1 MSEPDYPEV
10 EPGGKLGLNIMHF
23 ARALRAAGVPVG
35 PGKVLDAIA
44 AVEAVGVARR
54 DDFYAALR
62 ATLCER
68 RDQFEVFDQAF
79 KLFWRDPRVVE
90 RLLSLLFS
98 KGRHIPL
105 EGGGSSR
112 RVTDA
117 LSSPAHREEREEPKI
132 ELEFDST
139 LTYSQQEVLQT
150 RDFESMSADELAEAK
165 AAIRL
170 LRLPIQ
176 EVPTRRFRADAHGAR
191 IDMRASL
198 REALRGGGEVMTLRY
213 KRRRPRRPPLVVLCD
228 VSGSMSRYSRMLLHF
243 VHALTNDRD
252 RVHVFLFGTR
262 LTNIS
267 RQLRHRDPDVAVE
280 HASASVTDWS
290 GGTRIGRCLAAFNRD
305 WSRRVLGQGAI
316 VILITDG
323 LDRDAV
329 DTLEHEIERLHRS
342 CRRLIWLNPLLRYD
356 QFKPEAA
363 GIKAILPHVDEFR
376 PVHNLKSLADIAR
389 ALSAPLPRRLEP
401 GMKAA

>member
-1 MSEPDYPEV
+1 
-10 EPGGKLGLNIMHF
+10 
-23 ARALRAAGVPVG
+23 
-35 PGKVLDAIA
+35 
-44 AVEAVGVARR
+44 
-54 DDFYAALR
+54 
-62 ATLCER
+62 
-68 RDQFEVFDQAF
+68 
-79 KLFWRDPRVVE
+79 
-90 RLLSLLFS
+90 
-98 KGRHIPL
+98 
-105 EGGGSSR
+105 
-112 RVTDA
+112 
-117 LSSPAHREEREEPKI
+117 
-132 ELEFDST
+132 
-139 LTYSQQEVLQT
+139 
-150 RDFESMSADELAEAK
+150 MSAEELAEAK
-165 AAIRL
+165 AAIRQL
-170 LRLPIQ
+170 KLPIQ
-176 EVPTRRFRADAHGAR
+176 EVPTRRFRADPHGGR

-198 REALRGGGEVMTLRY
+198 REALRAGNEVMALKY
-213 KRRRPRRPPLVVLCD
+213 KRRRTRRPPLVILCD

-267 RQLRHRDPDVAVE
+267 RQLKHRDPDIAVE
-280 HASASVTDWS
+280 RASASVTDWS
-290 GGTRIGRCLAAFNRD
+290 GGTRIGRCLAEFNRD
-305 WSRRVLGQGAI
+305 WSRRVLGQGAL

-363 GIKAILPHVDEFR
+363 GIRAILPHVDEFR

-389 ALSAPLPRRLEP
+389 ALSEPMPRRLEP

>member
-1 MSEPDYPEV
+1 MSEKTLPPV
-10 EPGGKLGLNIMHF
+10 EPGFKLGPNIMYF

-44 AVEAVGVARR
+44 AVEAVGVMRR

-68 RDQFEVFDQAF
+68 REHFEVFDQAF

-98 KGRHIPL
+98 KGRQVPL
-105 EGGGSSR
+105 EGGSSSR

-117 LSSPAHREEREEPKI
+117 LSTPASREEREEPKFEI
-132 ELEFDST
+132 EFDAA
-139 LTYSQQEVLQT
+139 LTYSRDEVLQT
-150 RDFESMSADELAEAK
+150 RDFESMSAEELAQAK

-170 LRLPIQ
+170 LKLPIQ
-176 EVPTRRFRADAHGAR
+176 EVPTRRFRPDSHGAR
-191 IDMRASL
+191 IDMRATL
-198 REALRGGGEVMTLRY
+198 RGALRAGSEVMDLKR
-213 KRRRPRRPPLVVLCD
+213 KRRATRRPPLVVLCD

-267 RQLRHRDPDVAVE
+267 RQLEHRDPDVAVE
-280 HASASVTDWS
+280 RSSASVNDWS
-290 GGTRIGRCLAAFNRD
+290 GGTRIGRCLAEFNRD
-305 WSRRVLGQGAI
+305 WSRRVLGQGAL

-329 DTLEHEIERLHRS
+329 DTLGHEIERLHRS

-363 GIKAILPHVDEFR
+363 GIKTILPHVDEFR

-389 ALSAPLPRRLEP
+389 ALSEPLPRRLEP
-401 GMKAA
+401 GKRAA

>member
-1 MSEPDYPEV
+1 MSEKTLPPV
-10 EPGGKLGLNIMHF
+10 EPGGKLGLNVMHF
-23 ARALRAAGVPVG
+23 ARALRAAGIPVG

-44 AVEAVGVARR
+44 AIEAVGVRRR

-68 RDQFEVFDQAF
+68 REHYEVFDQAF
-79 KLFWRDPRVVE
+79 KLFWRDPRVIE

-98 KGRHIPL
+98 KGRHVPL
-105 EGGGSSR
+105 EGGSSSR

-117 LSSPAHREEREEPKI
+117 LSTPTQREEREEPKI
-132 ELEFDST
+132 EIEFDAA
-139 LTYSQQEVLQT
+139 LTYSQEEVLQK
-150 RDFESMSADELAEAK
+150 RDFESMSAEELAQAK
-165 AAIRL
+165 AAIRTL
-170 LRLPIQ
+170 KLPIQ
-176 EVPTRRFRADAHGAR
+176 EVPTRRFRPDSHGSR

-198 REALRGGGEVMTLRY
+198 RSALRAGSELMELKR
-213 KRRRPRRPPLVVLCD
+213 KRRATRRPPLVVLCD

-267 RQLRHRDPDVAVE
+267 RQLKHRDPDVAVE
-280 HASASVTDWS
+280 RSSATVNDWS
-290 GGTRIGRCLAAFNRD
+290 GGTRIGRCLAEFNRD
-305 WSRRVLGQGAI
+305 WSRRVLGQGAM

-363 GIKAILPHVDEFR
+363 GIKTILPHVDEFR

-389 ALSAPLPRRLEP
+389 ALSEPMPRRLEP
-401 GMKAA
+401 GKKAA

>member
-1 MSEPDYPEV
+1 MSDASLPPV
-10 EPGGKLGLNIMHF
+10 EPGNKLALNIMHF

-35 PGKVLDAIA
+35 PGKMLDAIA
-44 AVEAVGVARR
+44 AIEAVGVMRR

-62 ATLCER
+62 STLCER
-68 RDQFEVFDQAF
+68 REHFEVFDQAF

-98 KGRHIPL
+98 KGRHVPL

-117 LSSPAHREEREEPKI
+117 LSSPAQRDERDEPKVEI
-132 ELEFDST
+132 EFDAA
-139 LTYSQQEVLQT
+139 LTYSRDEVLQT
-150 RDFESMSADELAEAK
+150 RDFESMSAEELAAAK
-165 AAIRL
+165 AAIRA
-170 LRLPIQ
+170 LRLPIM
-176 EVPTRRFRADAHGAR
+176 EVPTRRFRLDPHGAR

-198 REALRGGGEVMTLRY
+198 RRALRSGSELIELKY
-213 KRRRPRRPPLVVLCD
+213 RRRRTRRPPLVVLCD

-267 RQLRHRDPDVAVE
+267 RQLKHRDPDVAVE
-280 HASASVTDWS
+280 RSSASVTDWS
-290 GGTRIGRCLAAFNRD
+290 GGTRIGRCLADFNRH
-305 WSRRVLGQGAI
+305 WSRRVLGQGAL

-323 LDRDAV
+323 LDRDLV
-329 DTLEHEIERLHRS
+329 DTLEVEIERLHRS

-376 PVHNLKSLADIAR
+376 PVHNLRSLADIAR
-389 ALSAPLPRRLEP
+389 ALSEPLARREDP
-401 GMKAA
+401 ARRVA

>member
-1 MSEPDYPEV
+1 MSEAALPPV
-10 EPGGKLGLNIMHF
+10 EPGYKLALNVMHF

-35 PGKVLDAIA
+35 PGKMLDALA
-44 AVEAVGVARR
+44 ALEVVGIRRR
-54 DDFYAALR
+54 DDFQAALR

-68 RDQFEVFDQAF
+68 REHHAVFDQAF
-79 KLFWRDPRVVE
+79 TLFWRDPRVVE

-117 LSSPAHREEREEPKI
+117 LSSPAQREERDEPKI
-132 ELEFDST
+132 EIEFDAA
-139 LTYSQQEVLQT
+139 LTYSRDEVLQA
-150 RDFESMSADELAEAK
+150 RDFESMSAEELAAAK
-165 AAIRL
+165 AAIRA
-170 LRLPIQ
+170 LRLPFM
-176 EVPTRRFRADAHGAR
+176 EVPTRRFRADPHGAR
-191 IDMRASL
+191 IDLRASL
-198 REALRGGGEVMTLRY
+198 RKSLRSGSELVELRY
-213 KRRRPRRPPLVVLCD
+213 KRRRVRRPPLVVLCD

-267 RQLRHRDPDVAVE
+267 RQLKHRDPDVAVE
-280 HASASVTDWS
+280 RASASVTDWS
-290 GGTRIGRCLAAFNRD
+290 GGTRIGQCLAEFNRH
-305 WSRRVLGQGAI
+305 WSRRVLAQGAL

-323 LDRDAV
+323 LDRDLV
-329 DTLEHEIERLHRS
+329 DVLGREIERLHRS

-363 GIKAILPHVDEFR
+363 GIKTILPHVDEFR
-376 PVHNLKSLADIAR
+376 PVHNLKSLADISR
-389 ALSAPLPRRLEP
+389 ALSEPLPRRLEA
-401 GMKAA
+401 GARAA